1 MSVGRHA
8 VACGWFWVWAIV
20 GAIAALGLVSFGL
33 IGTVPAAIIGA
44 AMSANRTARRSRFG
58 RLAGAGF
65 VFLFIAYTQRERPG
79 TTCWRTATAGGCDQH
94 LNPIPWLVVGLVLVI
109 AAFALHRGQRN

>member
-8 VACGWFWVWAIV
+8 ISCGWFWVWAIV
-20 GAIAALGLVSFGL
+20 GATGALGLVSFGL
-33 IGTVPAAIIGA
+33 LGIAPAAIVGS
-44 AMSANRTARRSRFG
+44 AMSANRTARSSRFG

-65 VFLFIAYTQRERPG
+65 VCLFVAYVQRAGPG

-94 LNPIPWLVVGLVLVI
+94 LNPIPWLAVGLVLVI
-109 AAFALHRGQRN
+109 GAFILHGRQRG